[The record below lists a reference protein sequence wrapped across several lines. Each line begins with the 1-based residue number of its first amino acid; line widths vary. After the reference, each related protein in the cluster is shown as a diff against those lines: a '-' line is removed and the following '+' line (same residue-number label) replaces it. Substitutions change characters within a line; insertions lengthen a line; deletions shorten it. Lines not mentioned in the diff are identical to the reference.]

1 MLAIGAALLSGCA
14 SSAGSAP
21 HTAPASACEQVSAVL
36 REKLGP
42 RYKVTP
48 AATSHFHHQSPAGAD
63 SVLVRRHWF
72 EQASIRIVPGPDRT
86 EIHIGNAANF
96 TPAGLLINR
105 SSIIRKLQ
113 QVLEHAPELASS

>member
-1 MLAIGAALLSGCA
+1 MPAVIVPRADV
-14 SSAGSAP
+14 
-21 HTAPASACEQVSAVL
+21 TAEQVSAVL

-72 EQASIRIVPGPDRT
+72 EQASIRIVPGDERT

-96 TPAGLLINR
+96 TPTGLLINR
-105 SSIIRKLQ
+105 ASIIRKLH
-113 QVLEHAPELASS
+113 QVLEHAPELAAASPAA